1 MLYRTHTKFLL
12 QMDME
17 VLLDSQVMKKLKT
30 QEQEDK
36 RQKQKPETHVAPPAK
51 RTAPKSKLFGLW
63 R

>member
-1 MLYRTHTKFLL
+1 MSLMIEFIL

-36 RQKQKPETHVAPPAK
+36 RQKENNEKVIAPPAK
-51 RTAPKSKLFGLW
+51 RTATRSKLFGLW

>member
-1 MLYRTHTKFLL
+1 
-12 QMDME
+12 MDME

-36 RQKQKPETHVAPPAK
+36 RQKENNEKVIVPPAK
-51 RTAPKSKLFGLW
+51 RTATRSKLFGLW